1 MPSLMAGS
9 WAGEALL
16 GRPDRADEAREGL
29 RCPVRIL
36 ACSALALCSLASGL
50 APEQSIGFNLNA
62 FQPIRFQSSQIAWPE
77 MKYQECILPDPMA
90 SDS

>member
-1 MPSLMAGS
+1 MRQRCSVGGGVLHLLACQPGGCASALMPSLMAGS

-50 APEQSIGFNLNA
+50 APGQKG
-62 FQPIRFQSSQIAWPE
+62 
-77 MKYQECILPDPMA
+77 
-90 SDS
+90 